1 MNIEGRI
8 NLYKDKF
15 GLESNELL
23 FYDCLRNL
31 FQQAIDLIDD
41 DESFFL
47 EAMQTIKNYSWLPAF
62 T

>member
-15 GLESNELL
+15 GLKSNELF
-23 FYDCLRNL
+23 FYDGLRNL

-41 DESFFL
+41 DELFFL
-47 EAMQTIKNYSWLPAF
+47 ETMQIIKNYSGLPAF
-62 T
+62 R